1 MDGNNA
7 LDFRFGRDSS
17 IEVANGC
24 PRQNGPENQL
34 QTAGDVVVEL
44 GTPASPTVL
53 HRLAAVRRAKGIPR
67 RVLARRLGISVEE
80 LRFKEEST
88 DISVSTLCE
97 WASKLGVPVTE
108 LVVEPDEA
116 LTPTQLAQ
124 SQAARLMKVAAR
136 LRDRTKRRNIRRLAQ
151 TFVEQLTEILPAL
164 AGLGQKNHRDLRRPS
179 LRPPAHVLPRLPEDV
194 FKCHG
199 DVGDR

>member
-1 MDGNNA
+1 MLSWA
-7 LDFRFGRDSS
+7 RPPLPRSCTAWRQFAAQKAFP
-17 IEVANGC
+17 AGC
-24 PRQNGPENQL
+24 WPG
-34 QTAGDVVVEL
+34 GW
-44 GTPASPTVL
+44 
-53 HRLAAVRRAKGIPR
+53 
-67 RVLARRLGISVEE
+67 GISVEE

-179 LRPPAHVLPRLPEDV
+179 LRPQAHVLPRLPEDV